1 MITEANTIVL
11 KPGQQAPDFT
21 LYDSAKNKVSL
32 QDYKGKKVVLLFFPL
47 AFTSVCT
54 KELCYVRDNITLFNN
69 IEAQVLG
76 ISVDSL
82 YTLAKFKE
90 EQGLNFPLL
99 SDFNKEVSKAYG
111 ALYDEFSYGMKGVS
125 KRASFVIDPQGTIK
139 YADVLANAG
148 DLPNFEAI
156 QSALTIIN

>member
-1 MITEANTIVL
+1 MISEANTIV
-11 KPGQQAPDFT
+11 PAIGQMAPDFT
-21 LYDSAKNKVSL
+21 LYDSAKNKVNL

-54 KELCYVRDNITLFNN
+54 KELCYVRDSITLFNN
-69 IEAQVLG
+69 IDAQVLG

-125 KRASFVIDPQGTIK
+125 KRASFVIDRQGVIK
-139 YADVLANAG
+139 YADVLPNAS